1 MRKHPPLPMERKKN
15 MGKKNTPPKFSVSI
29 SNFLNM
35 ISQAKADY
43 EWNTDEI
50 SRLEHLTQDY
60 LHMLELGDL
69 DYGGRAKIATK
80 LTTCRQERRASKD
93 TVEILEPL
101 ISFLDSENGRKM
113 VNLMKEALGKTR
125 KTEER
130 MDRKIYRFRVLELD
144 DIQHKG

>member
-1 MRKHPPLPMERKKN
+1 MK
-15 MGKKNTPPKFSVSI
+15 KKNTPPKFSVSI

-35 ISQAKADY
+35 VSQAKADY

-69 DYGGRAKIATK
+69 DYKGRAKVATQ

-101 ISFLDSENGRKM
+101 ISFLESENGKKM

-125 KTEER
+125 KVEEK